1 MHQTTSKRP
10 TWCVQSGAGGGA
22 IGGQSCAI
30 GQFCVQSVFCHYPPD
45 PLKLYFRAR
54 PQVQSPCPPQL
65 FIILRGA
72 KRGEKGIRIAPGPAE
87 GTKAISRILTRAG
100 GQLIRTGGHTNEQTD
115 KRTNEPASKRA
126 SERDTRTS
134 TSDTRPGA
142 EKTQNQKRS
151 KKKSEAQFRTCL
163 TQTGAKL
170 ASDFWFDLFASL
182 QQ

>member
-1 MHQTTSKRP
+1 MHQTISKRP

-30 GQFCVQSVFCHYPPD
+30 GQFCVQSVFCHCPPD

-72 KRGEKGIRIAPGPAE
+72 RRGEKGIRIAPGPAE

-100 GQLIRTGGHTNEQTD
+100 GQLIRTGGHTNERTD
-115 KRTNEPASKRA
+115 KRTNKPASRRASKRA
-126 SERDTRTS
+126 RHADKHERPSEQAPEGASER
-134 TSDTRPGA
+134 A
-142 EKTQNQKRS
+142 S
-151 KKKSEAQFRTCL
+151 KASER
-163 TQTGAKL
+163 
-170 ASDFWFDLFASL
+170 ASVKC
-182 QQ
+182 